1 MHYLMQIN
9 GTFQTVP
16 RTINCLSQ
24 DTYYLLLSNLRTN
37 LYKVYIYKNKYILS
51 AFLINLTFKERKVE
65 NSPAASLLFCSNLD
79 LEYIVVFLQNIVVQT
94 PSLKK
99 PEGVEVSPLG
109 NFSYSRF
116 FQNGRQ

>member
-37 LYKVYIYKNKYILS
+37 LYKVYIYINKYILF

-79 LEYIVVFLQNIVVQT
+79 LEYIV
-94 PSLKK
+94 
-99 PEGVEVSPLG
+99 
-109 NFSYSRF
+109 F
-116 FQNGRQ
+116 FCGILLYRPPA